1 VHLQQVQNKWGT
13 SSRNHGLITLITP
26 LGHYIAGV
34 ANDIVGKLNMIMA
47 NAQLIN
53 GMAPARWT
61 KMLNGMLKK
70 LAGNDNVKKLRI
82 IMLVKAD
89 FNSNNK

>member
-1 VHLQQVQNKWGT
+1 
-13 SSRNHGLITLITP
+13 
-26 LGHYIAGV
+26 
-34 ANDIVGKLNMIMA
+34 
-47 NAQLIN
+47 
-53 GMAPARWT
+53 
-61 KMLNGMLKK
+61 MLNGMLKK